1 MPGAFGGELLQWS
14 NQAGPSRASS
24 SQAGPS
30 WASGDGGDGSDEDD
44 DSAAL
49 ARRLQAE
56 EEDYARATHDDSA
69 AEQSLALAHR
79 LQAEDE
85 AAEARAARHTA
96 EEHWD
101 DAALVA
107 AHDDARA
114 EEGLALALRLQAE
127 EQEAEARTAREAAEG
142 RCKDA
147 AMVAQVTEKDR
158 RAQERRL
165 KQLTRRPLAARSLA
179 SARSLLNRSATT
191 RTPRQSI
198 RAKVTPN
205 NIRYAKLRGERGFAR
220 SRRAYSSTASG
231 PLWEEAHRY
240 VDEMQPPARYADRQR
255 AAHELATSLSAMYM
269 SSPFYALELLRN
281 VVAIGAD
288 LDAPLVGSLLSLAE
302 EAGEAQPPDEYT
314 WQLVLSVLTNM
325 GVGGGV
331 EAILQERDTI
341 LFLAGLLTTGEAR
354 TREYALACVYNL
366 ASGAGAAKPERREQR
381 FRTELLDVLASEG
394 VQPALRSAAQG
405 SGQNAEFAQR
415 ILNCTRRHTALSR
428 RARCSSSAPGH
439 TAAATLA
446 TGAHEEGN
454 EAAGTPEE
462 AVAFGRRWR
471 ERLRRRARGYDVVLA
486 VISPDWATDVVCV
499 QDPESAE
506 AAASAEEVLVDA
518 EEVRADAD
526 EVRVDIV
533 PATGGAGL
541 GTRKRMA
548 VAAALAADAMGPA
561 PSEPRTAHRY
571 HTVATAE
578 YTHPAEAEDDADSD
592 CADTIDECG
601 RGARTGSRYSAVTTV
616 EI

>member
-1 MPGAFGGELLQWS
+1 
-14 NQAGPSRASS
+14 
-24 SQAGPS
+24 
-30 WASGDGGDGSDEDD
+30 
-44 DSAAL
+44 
-49 ARRLQAE
+49 
-56 EEDYARATHDDSA
+56 
-69 AEQSLALAHR
+69 
-79 LQAEDE
+79 
-85 AAEARAARHTA
+85 
-96 EEHWD
+96 
-101 DAALVA
+101 
-107 AHDDARA
+107 
-114 EEGLALALRLQAE
+114 
-127 EQEAEARTAREAAEG
+127 
-142 RCKDA
+142 
-147 AMVAQVTEKDR
+147 
-158 RAQERRL
+158 
-165 KQLTRRPLAARSLA
+165 
-179 SARSLLNRSATT
+179 
-191 RTPRQSI
+191 
-198 RAKVTPN
+198 
-205 NIRYAKLRGERGFAR
+205 
-220 SRRAYSSTASG
+220 
-231 PLWEEAHRY
+231 
-240 VDEMQPPARYADRQR
+240 
-255 AAHELATSLSAMYM
+255 MYM
-269 SSPFYALELLRN
+269 SSPFSALELLRN

-314 WQLVLSVLTNM
+314 RQLVLSVLTNM